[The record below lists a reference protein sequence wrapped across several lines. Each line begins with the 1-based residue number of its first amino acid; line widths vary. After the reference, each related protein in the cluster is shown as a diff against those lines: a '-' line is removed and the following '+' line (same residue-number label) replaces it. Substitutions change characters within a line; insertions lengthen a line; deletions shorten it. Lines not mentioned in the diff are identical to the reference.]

1 MSDPIPTAPP
11 SQWRRLVSYAFL
23 ALCLVAGVWAV
34 ASQRAELADALSKV
48 SWQSIVIAFVFGLLA
63 TLAGFMCWFAAVTDG
78 GVELPLRAGFR
89 IYAVGQVGKYLPG
102 AVWPV
107 LTQTELGRRHGASRM
122 RMASGALLAL
132 GISVCAC
139 LVLGCLLLPF
149 AGGDAADRYWWAPF
163 VAVPMVVALAPPV
176 LNRVLA
182 LAAKVL
188 RQGPFESGYSGLGI
202 VRAVAWS
209 VVASVFFGFQLY
221 AMAWNS
227 GDHGVRLYL
236 LCVCAYA
243 LATGIGVL
251 VVFAPAGAGAR
262 EAVITAV
269 LAPVLGVAFSLA
281 IALVSRVLLIIVD
294 LLVALSQVRG
304 LRASAPLPDE
314 PARPPGPGVTS
325 G

>member
-1 MSDPIPTAPP
+1 VSDPTPTAPP
-11 SQWRRLVSYAFL
+11 SSWRRWASYAFL
-23 ALCLVAGVWAV
+23 ALCLVAATWAV
-34 ASQRAELADALSKV
+34 ASQGEELADALSDLAWPTV
-48 SWQSIVIAFVFGLLA
+48 VLSFLCGVAA
-63 TLAGFMCWFAAVTDG
+63 TLAGFMSWQSAVTDG
-78 GVELPLRAGFR
+78 GVQLPLRVGLR

-107 LTQTELGRRHGASRM
+107 LTQTQLGSRHGASRI

-132 GISVCAC
+132 AISVCAC
-139 LVLGCLLLPF
+139 LVVGVLLLPF
-149 AGGDAADRYWWAPF
+149 AGGEAADRYWWAPF
-163 VAVPMVVALAPPV
+163 VAVPMVVALFPPV
-176 LNRVLA
+176 LNRL
-182 LAAKVL
+182 LGIAAKVL

-221 AMAWNS
+221 ALAWNN
-227 GDHGVRLYL
+227 GEHGVRLYL

-243 LATGIGVL
+243 LAAGIGVL

-269 LAPVLGVAFSLA
+269 LAPVLGVPFSLA

-294 LLVALSQVRG
+294 GLIALTQLRG
-304 LRASAPLPDE
+304 LRATPTRPDE
-314 PARPPGPGVTS
+314 PARPHG
-325 G
+325 